1 MRLVLFFLSR
11 KRTQKSV
18 EICERKKRC
27 FLDFF
32 QKSGYNLLT
41 KRKKDVILY
50 KVFARKRKNKIKWPV
65 GQAVKLSCPL
75 RKALI
80 MLFRGELSEMR

>member
-1 MRLVLFFLSR
+1 M
-11 KRTQKSV
+11 K
-18 EICERKKRC
+18 EKKRC

-65 GQAVKLSCPL
+65 GQAVKTPPFHGGNMGSSPVGVT
-75 RKALI
+75 KK
-80 MLFRGELSEMR
+80 